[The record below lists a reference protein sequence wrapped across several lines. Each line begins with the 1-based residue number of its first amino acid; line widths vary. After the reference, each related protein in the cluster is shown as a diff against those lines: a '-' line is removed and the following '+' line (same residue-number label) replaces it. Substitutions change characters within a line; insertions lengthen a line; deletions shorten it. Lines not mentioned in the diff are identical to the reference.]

1 MANNEASVSIPTNA
15 ARARWQIAIAE
26 HTKCEGFRNRIRSF
40 LLNLN
45 TMMQSLQT
53 NSRNAGPD
61 TDLGGS
67 MAALSQEM
75 FIKTREMDRAVAE
88 LNDIHTEFDVRKPVV
103 EAYLGLGSGS
113 AAGTLPETV
122 VALRYLES
130 FEIGN
135 ASLKQMWDGLMA
147 CSRQA
152 HMLSHVNRR

>member
-1 MANNEASVSIPTNA
+1 MVNNEASVSTPTSVA
-15 ARARWQIAIAE
+15 WARWQIAIAE
-26 HTKCEGFRNRIRSF
+26 HAKYEGFRNRIRSF

-45 TMMQSLQT
+45 TLIQSLQT

-61 TDLGGS
+61 TDLDKN

-75 FIKTREMDRAVAE
+75 FVKTREMDRAVAG
-88 LNDIHTEFDVRKPVV
+88 LNNVHTEFDVRKPIV

-113 AAGTLPETV
+113 TVGTLLETL
-122 VALRYLES
+122 VALRYLER

-135 ASLKQMWDGLMA
+135 AKLKQTWDGLMA
-147 CSRQA
+147 CLRRA

>member
-1 MANNEASVSIPTNA
+1 MANNEASVSTPTSA

-26 HTKCEGFRNRIRSF
+26 HTKYEGFRNRIRSF

-45 TMMQSLQT
+45 NMIQSLQT

-61 TDLGGS
+61 TDLGKS

-75 FIKTREMDRAVAE
+75 FVKTRDMDRAITE
-88 LNDIHTEFDVRKPVV
+88 LNNVYTEFDVRKPIV

-113 AAGTLPETV
+113 AVGTLPETL
-122 VALRYLES
+122 VALRYLER

-135 ASLKQMWDGLMA
+135 ARLKQMWDGLMA
-147 CSRQA
+147 CSRRA